1 MTLMSGNQTP
11 RQPRWNAVKKKKK
24 KQEKKMKAKQ
34 VQRANRVCV
43 FHQHICPTMKQLGLH
58 RFFNGLRQRCKVP
71 QKPNHKSNFFFERKI
86 FTTNLSFSVCECVCV
101 CLNLVTFF
109 LWKLQKKRRQVSMGG
124 NVTTSTLRLTPT
136 WREHDAVVIC
146 NAVNP
151 SLANASASVE
161 VRKKL
166 VVHCESFLL
175 LLLLLFLFSLA
186 LSIFFLEKNH

>member
-1 MTLMSGNQTP
+1 
-11 RQPRWNAVKKKKK
+11 
-24 KQEKKMKAKQ
+24 
-34 VQRANRVCV
+34 
-43 FHQHICPTMKQLGLH
+43 
-58 RFFNGLRQRCKVP
+58 
-71 QKPNHKSNFFFERKI
+71 
-86 FTTNLSFSVCECVCV
+86 
-101 CLNLVTFF
+101 
-109 LWKLQKKRRQVSMGG
+109 MGG